1 MAGSVPSRLPDRL
14 MTVEQDALYGQALY
28 GATAKHVAARAEFD
42 GSTGMPAAARL
53 ALRAEL
59 EKARMAE
66 AAARRGSIEAA
77 WMAERFHNVPDLE
90 LAVQVRIAGLLAD
103 ARSGGLAQVA

>member
-1 MAGSVPSRLPDRL
+1 MAGRLPSRLPDRL
-14 MTVEQDALYGQALY
+14 MSVEQDALYGQALY
-28 GATAKHVAARAEFD
+28 GAMAKHVAARAEFD

-66 AAARRGSIEAA
+66 AAVRRGSIEAGWTA
-77 WMAERFHNVPDLE
+77 GKFHNAPDLDR
-90 LAVQVRIAGLLAD
+90 VVRVHLVGLLAD
-103 ARSGGLAQVA
+103 ARSGGLAQVV